1 MKRSLGHPG
10 HCGSKGGRWCSC
22 WLRGPGLL
30 SEVAHP
36 TTSDRPHHGPSCDP
50 VLTGWQPLGGPGLPP
65 GWLISSWSPCS
76 KGRKLRLTGELLTEV
91 QDVVCE
97 PCEGSDLSS
106 GTEEAAV

>member
-1 MKRSLGHPG
+1 M
-10 HCGSKGGRWCSC
+10 
-22 WLRGPGLL
+22 
-30 SEVAHP
+30 
-36 TTSDRPHHGPSCDP
+36 
-50 VLTGWQPLGGPGLPP
+50 PP